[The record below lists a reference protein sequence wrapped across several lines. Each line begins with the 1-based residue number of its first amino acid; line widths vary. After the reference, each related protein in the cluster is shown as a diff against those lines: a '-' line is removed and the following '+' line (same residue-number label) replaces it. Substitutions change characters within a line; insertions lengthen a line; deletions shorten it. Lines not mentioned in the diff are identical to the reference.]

1 MTTRRGAEYDNA
13 KMLKVE
19 DDDQNVRMFVR
30 AVMESEGWRA
40 LEARTGREPVDMA
53 EAEMPDLI
61 ILDVMMRVMG
71 GFEAFRRLR
80 ESPFTGRIPIIM
92 FTGYNAEKGT
102 GYTREDLEAAFGV
115 SAPEGFVD
123 KPVDAAHLLHCVLG
137 VVG

>member
-1 MTTRRGAEYDNA
+1 MATR
-13 KMLKVE
+13 KLVLIV
-19 DDDQNVRMFVR
+19 DDDENVRMFVQ

-40 LEARTGREPVDMA
+40 LEARNGQEAVDMA

-61 ILDVMMRVMG
+61 IRDVMMPVMG

-80 ESPFTGRIPIIM
+80 ESPFTGRIPISM

-102 GYTREDLEAAFGV
+102 KYTREDLEAAFGV

-123 KPVDAAHLLHCVLG
+123 KPVDVAHLLHCVLG